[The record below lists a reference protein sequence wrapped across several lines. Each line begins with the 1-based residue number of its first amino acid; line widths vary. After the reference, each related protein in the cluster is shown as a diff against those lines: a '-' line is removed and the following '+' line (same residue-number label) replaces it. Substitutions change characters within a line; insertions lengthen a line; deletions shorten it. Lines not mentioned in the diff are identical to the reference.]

1 MSLSALSVSAGKS
14 LPHGLTELRGTSFTD
29 GTSSP
34 ASGTI
39 RFLDFL
45 NKTIVGNTPTVLP
58 AHLRASSPIDNDQL
72 GSSISIS
79 GNYAIAGA
87 QFADPGGRSSA
98 GAAYIFERTSASWVQ
113 RAVLIPS
120 DSTASDY
127 FGKSVSIS
135 GDYAIVGADGSDP
148 GSLSR
153 AGAAY
158 IFKKDTS
165 GTGWTQ
171 QAKLVAS
178 DKTAY
183 DYFGG
188 SVSISGDYAIV
199 GADGQDPNGQ
209 SSAGAAYIFKRSG
222 SSWYQEAKLVASDAA
237 YADSFGSGVSISGD
251 YVIVG
256 AYREDPSGVSNA
268 GSAYIFERS
277 GTLWPQQGKLV
288 ANDTAAS
295 DQFGRSVSISG
306 GYAIVGAGFAD
317 PNGVST
323 AGAAYVFVRT
333 TTTTSTSTTTTWSQ
347 QAKLTASDKAVN
359 DIFGGSV
366 SISSTGY
373 AIVGASSAD
382 PNGISGGGAAYIF
395 KRSLRRTFF
404 GSYYYIWYQQAK
416 LISPNIG
423 SGDYFGSSVSIDGDR
438 AVAGATREYV
448 NSVRGGAGH
457 VFKRD
462 ANGTWSNLTG

>member
-1 MSLSALSVSAGKS
+1 MSGYPISLSALSVSAGKS

-45 NKTIVGNTPTVLP
+45 NKTIVGNTPTVVP

-98 GAAYIFERTSASWVQ
+98 GAAYIFERTTASWVQ

-148 GSLSR
+148 DSKSR

-158 IFKKDTS
+158 IFVRS
-165 GTGWTQ
+165 GTTWSQ

-178 DKTAY
+178 DKAAN

-188 SVSISGDYAIV
+188 SVSISGIYAII
-199 GADGQDPNGQ
+199 GATGKDPNGQ
-209 SSAGAAYIFKRSG
+209 SSAGAAYTFKRSG
-222 SSWYQEAKLVASDAA
+222 SSWSQESKLTASDFA

-251 YVIVG
+251 YIIIG

-268 GSAYIFERS
+268 GSAYIFVRYGS
-277 GTLWPQQGKLV
+277 SWYQQAKLV
-288 ANDTAAS
+288 AGDKAAS
-295 DQFGRSVSISG
+295 DQFGRNVSISG
-306 GYAIVGAGFAD
+306 DFAIVGAGFAD
-317 PNGVST
+317 PNGVSN
-323 AGAAYVFVRT
+323 AGAAYIFKR
-333 TTTTSTSTTTTWSQ
+333 SGSSWSQ
-347 QAKLTASDKAVN
+347 EAKLTASDKAAS

-373 AIVGASSAD
+373 AIIGASGQD
-382 PNGISGGGAAYIF
+382 PNGQSSAGAAYIF
-395 KRSLRRTFF
+395 VRS
-404 GSYYYIWYQQAK
+404 GSSWSQQVK
-416 LISPNIG
+416 LISPNISAG
-423 SGDYFGSSVSIDGDR
+423 GQFGRSVSIDGDR
-438 AVAGATREYV
+438 VVASAPREYV
-448 NSVRGGAGH
+448 NSIRGGAGH

-462 ANGTWSNLTG
+462 ATNGNWSNLTG